1 MKLNILIIGGTRFI
15 GEEIVK
21 TLSYLDVNLTV
32 FSRSPK
38 INNNIEYIKGNREDI
53 LDIKKIKGY
62 FDVIVDFISYN
73 SINTSEIINL
83 FPHTKYILI
92 STAWKKPNNE
102 KLFKNEI
109 SYISKKRAAEE
120 IVFKSRV
127 NNPSNMVIR
136 LPIVLGIGDHTN
148 RTIFFRGKKVIYLFE
163 TDIQINF
170 CWKNDVT
177 KFVIKEIL
185 SKQKINKS
193 IVYPP
198 MYFKVKLSDY
208 IKIQIKIEELECQIK
223 KITFE
228 NSLKSHD
235 FQNYL
240 NNIGQN
246 LYYPIKIFGKIKM
259 KVATLQKLEECF
271 LQLKN
276 NEQLK

>member
-148 RTIFFRGKKVIYLFE
+148 RTIFFREKKVIYLFE

-208 IKIQIKIEELECQIK
+208 IRIQIKIEELECQIK

>member
-148 RTIFFRGKKVIYLFE
+148 RTIFFREKKVIYLFE